1 MTDSKDTSKTKQ
13 SRIRFAN
20 DKVKI
25 RLQDP
30 RTDYTLS
37 DKRKPKINLSAQ
49 A

>member
-13 SRIRFAN
+13 ARIRFAN

-25 RLQDP
+25 RLQGL

-37 DKRKPKINLSAQ
+37 DQRQLKINLSAQ